1 MDRDISI
8 QESRKQRGRVSG
20 YVTLAIVI
28 LVAAVW
34 LLRNTLSATIKRA
47 DIRIAVVERGD
58 VENTLNAA
66 GEVQPEMEQVITSPI
81 SAVLQQTYF
90 SAGSTVGVGDKILEL
105 DKTFTQ
111 IEFEKQKDQLELKRN
126 GIVRIK
132 LDLDKSFFD
141 IQIQDSIKAYKINSL
156 KAELEDAKRLFKAG
170 GGTRE
175 AIEQAETDLRV
186 AQLEKRQLEND
197 IRSRQLAMQ
206 ASIRESQITAAIQ
219 EKELSEFEQKLRQA
233 NIVATR
239 AGVLTYVNMNL
250 GSKVNE
256 GEILARVADLGSFKV
271 LGTVSDNY
279 ATQLHSGMPVIV
291 RINEEQI
298 RGTLINIH
306 PAVSN
311 NVVSFDVA
319 LDDQKSSGQLRPRMK
334 VELFLVTEAQKKT
347 LRVQNGPAFK
357 GVAVQ
362 DVFVLRPGGKAERR
376 TVRIGLSNFDFVEI
390 TEGLNPGDSVIITD
404 MSSYKNIKEIDIR

>member
-8 QESRKQRGRVSG
+8 QENRKQRGRVGG
-20 YVTLAIVI
+20 YIALSAVVLI
-28 LVAAVW
+28 AAVW
-34 LLRNTLSATIKRA
+34 LLRSAFSATLHRG
-47 DIRIAVVERGD
+47 DIRVAVVETGD
-58 VENTLNAA
+58 VENTLNAS
-66 GEVQPEMEQVITSPI
+66 GEIQPEMEQVITSPI

-90 SAGSTVGVGDKILEL
+90 SAGSPVKPGDKILEL

-126 GIVRIK
+126 SIVRIK

-141 IQIQDSIKAYKINSL
+141 IQIQDSIKAYRINSL
-156 KAELEDAKRLFKAG
+156 KAELENAKRLFKAG

-175 AIEQAETDLRV
+175 AIEQAETELRI

-256 GEILARVADLGSFKV
+256 GEILARIADLGSFKV
-271 LGTVSDNY
+271 LGTVSDSY
-279 ATQLHSGMPVIV
+279 AAQLRSGMPVIV
-291 RINEEQI
+291 RINDEQM
-298 RGTLINIH
+298 RGTLVNIH

-311 NVVSFDVA
+311 NVVSFNVA
-319 LDDQKSSGQLRPRMK
+319 LNDQKSVGRLRPRMK
-334 VELFLVTEAQKKT
+334 VELYLVTEAQNKT
-347 LRVQNGPAFK
+347 QRVQNGPAFR
-357 GVAVQ
+357 GGAVQ
-362 DVFVLRPGGKAERR
+362 DVFVVRGGKAERR
-376 TVRIGLSNFDFVEI
+376 TVRLGLSNFDFIEI
-390 TEGLNPGDSVIITD
+390 TEGLNPGDSVIISD
-404 MSSYKNIKEIDIR
+404 MSAYKNIRVIDIK